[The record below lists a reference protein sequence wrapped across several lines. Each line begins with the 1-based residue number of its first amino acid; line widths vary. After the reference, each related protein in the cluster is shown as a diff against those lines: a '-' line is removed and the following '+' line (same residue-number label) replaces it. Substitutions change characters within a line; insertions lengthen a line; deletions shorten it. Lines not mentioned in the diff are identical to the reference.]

1 MGLLLAPGGAQID
14 ADLLRCRG
22 RLAELRDLKAGWHD
36 GSGAAIDEAAAET
49 AERFLSKRPFLAS
62 KSRIYPTDAGGV
74 QFEFER
80 NGWDFSLEFHPG
92 GTIEMYGVRIEGI
105 EEMQPQIFER
115 FDESFIRQF
124 DERVGAEK

>member
-1 MGLLLAPGGAQID
+1 MALLLAPGGAQID
-14 ADLLRCRG
+14 ADLLRCRS

-80 NGWDFSLEFHPG
+80 NGWDFSVEFGLG
-92 GTIEMYGVRIEGI
+92 GAVEMYGVQIEGPD
-105 EEMQPQIFER
+105 EMAPRTYER
-115 FDESFIRQF
+115 LDESFIHLF